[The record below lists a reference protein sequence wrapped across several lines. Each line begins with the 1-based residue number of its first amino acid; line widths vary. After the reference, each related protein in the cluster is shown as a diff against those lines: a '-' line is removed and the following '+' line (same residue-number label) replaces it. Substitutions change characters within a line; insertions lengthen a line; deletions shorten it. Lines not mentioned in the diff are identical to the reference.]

1 MPSII
6 TRAKDGTKVTT
17 MTDDLRLTLLAAKAS
32 AGLARTLAEQR
43 LHKWNC
49 SHMADAVL
57 LITTELVANAARAT
71 PAKQIKFQLTR
82 EPSGVLIA
90 VWDSLDDIPEPQPMV
105 ELTLETLD
113 LSEEHWDDNGGRG
126 LPIVDTL
133 ATAWGFTPDPTAGK
147 WAWARLDT

>member
-1 MPSII
+1 MARPHGAGELAVAGGEGERLPSIVP
-6 TRAKDGTKVTT
+6 RDE
-17 MTDDLRLTLLAAKAS
+17 M
-32 AGLARTLAEQR
+32 
-43 LHKWNC
+43 H
-49 SHMADAVL
+49 
-57 LITTELVANAARAT
+57 AARAT

-126 LPIVDTL
+126 LPIVDNL